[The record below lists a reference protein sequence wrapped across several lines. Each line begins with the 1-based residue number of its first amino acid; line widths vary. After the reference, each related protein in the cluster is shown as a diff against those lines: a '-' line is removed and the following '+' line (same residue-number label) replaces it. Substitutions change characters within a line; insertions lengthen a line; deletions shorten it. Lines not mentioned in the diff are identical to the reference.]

1 MARFHNFLL
10 YLQKYNNIYIPGL
23 FNYYYPYKGAYKMN
37 RKPLVFGIAF
47 FVFFIFLLVGAL
59 ITSTP
64 VLADVNDTVTIDV
77 NVSEAASIVV
87 LPDSLN
93 WSSVDTGQEGVVKQ
107 LNIKNAGSI
116 NVSQIYAYVDTLESE
131 PSRPYGSAESTNF
144 SAGGVIALE
153 NETDPGYF
161 FAGRIEWNWTQD
173 IPNHDWTAVDD
184 ADAIAWGYLRNTSS
198 DYVWVLGNGTAGRC
212 NETSTEFAVEYQV
225 DLGTTATRTPVATNI
240 NRDGGDGNWSYFSVN
255 DASSPLD
262 NYCVATYWDCSKIY
276 IYHYDKRTSPN
287 FNTCNN
293 AGYLQEDDLTPGYT
307 IILNVGAW
315 VPNGYPA
322 GSLNTSIMTVYA
334 SS

>member
-1 MARFHNFLL
+1 MD
-10 YLQKYNNIYIPGL
+10 
-23 FNYYYPYKGAYKMN
+23 
-37 RKPLVFGIAF
+37 RKLLVFGGAF
-47 FVFFIFLLVGAL
+47 FVFFVFLLVGAI

-77 NVSEAASIVV
+77 NVTEAASIVV
-87 LPDSLN
+87 VPETLN
-93 WSSVDTGQEGVVKQ
+93 WTGVSTGQTGGLKQ

-116 NVSQIYAYVDTLESE
+116 NVSQIYAYIDTLESE
-131 PSRPYGSAESTNF
+131 PSRPYGSGNPLDF

-184 ADAIAWGYLRNTSS
+184 VDAIAWGYFRNTSS

-212 NETSTEFAVEYQV
+212 NETGTQFAVEHEV
-225 DLGTTATRTPVATNI
+225 DLGTTATRSPEATSI

-255 DASSPLD
+255 DAGSPLYQ
-262 NYCVATYWDCSKIY
+262 YCVASYWDCSKIY
-276 IYHYDKRTSPN
+276 IYHYDKRTDPS
-287 FNTCNN
+287 FTTCANS
-293 AGYLQEDDLTPGYT
+293 AYLQETNLTPGYT
-307 IILNVGAW
+307 IILDVDAW

-322 GSLNTSIMTVYA
+322 GYLNTTVMTIYA